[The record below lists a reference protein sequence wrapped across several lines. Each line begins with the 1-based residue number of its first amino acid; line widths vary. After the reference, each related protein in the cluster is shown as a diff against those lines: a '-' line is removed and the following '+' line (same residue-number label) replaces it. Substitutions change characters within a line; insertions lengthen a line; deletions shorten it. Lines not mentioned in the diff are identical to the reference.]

1 MKEEAQQKKYA
12 RGGAGRGQG
21 RKPTGKPKKVPA
33 GVTIE
38 SDAKEHLKALSI
50 VSGHSQASIIEWL
63 IKKTKK
69 VPKKI

>member
-1 MKEEAQQKKYA
+1 MSEEAQKKKDT

-21 RKPTGKPKKVPA
+21 RKPSGKPKKVPA

-38 SDAKEHLKALSI
+38 SDAKEHLKSLS
-50 VSGHSQASIIEWL
+50 VTSGHSQASIIEWL
-63 IKKTKK
+63 IKKTKT